1 MSLEKFSHALEN
13 AFGSYVYGESPEELY
28 EPIRYIMSLGGKRI
42 RPLLTLITANLFTE
56 NWQNALS
63 AAMSVEVFHNFTL
76 MHDDIMDQAP
86 LRRGKPTVH
95 SKWDVNRA
103 ILSGDVMLVAAYGL
117 LSNMEP
123 EYLKTAL
130 RRFNRIAAEVCEGQQ
145 LDMLFAERTAVTK
158 EDYLEMIRLKT
169 SVLVGF
175 AMELG
180 GIAAGAGEA
189 TCRELYAIGENLGL
203 GFQQTDDI
211 LDVYAD
217 PDVFGKQV
225 GGDIIEN
232 KKTWLLL
239 RAVEKSAGTPL
250 EKELSGWL
258 PVTDTGAKVEGIR
271 GIYDAL
277 GIRSEATALAE
288 EYFEKAERG
297 LAALEVSRPAQKE
310 HLQAIIH
317 QIRTRNK

>member
-1 MSLEKFSHALEN
+1 MSLEKFSDSLES

-56 NWQNALS
+56 NWQSALS
-63 AAMSVEVFHNFTL
+63 PAMAVEVFHNFTL

-86 LRRGKPTVH
+86 LRRGKATVH
-95 SKWDVNRA
+95 SKWDINRA
-103 ILSGDVMLVAAYGL
+103 ILSGDVMLVAAYEL
-117 LSNMEP
+117 LSRME
-123 EYLKTAL
+123 EKYLKTAL
-130 RRFNRIAAEVCEGQQ
+130 TRFNRTAAEVCEGQQ
-145 LDMLFAERTAVTK
+145 LDMLFAEKQAVTK

-180 GIAAGAGEA
+180 GISAGAEAA
-189 TCRELYAIGENLGL
+189 TCRELYTIGENLGL

-217 PDVFGKQV
+217 PEVFGKQV

-239 RAVEKSAGTPL
+239 RAVEKSKGTPF
-250 EKELSGWL
+250 EKDLPAWL
-258 PVTDTGAKVEGIR
+258 AATDPEAKVREVR
-271 GIYDAL
+271 NIYDAL
-277 GIRSEATALAE
+277 DIRPEATALAE
-288 EYFEKAERG
+288 EYFQRAEKG
-297 LAALEVSRPAQKE
+297 LAALEVPRPEQKE
-310 HLQAIIH
+310 YLQTIIH
-317 QIRTRNK
+317 QIRTRKK

>member
-1 MSLEKFSHALEN
+1 MSLEKFSDSLES

-28 EPIRYIMSLGGKRI
+28 DPIRYIMSLGGKRI
-42 RPLLTLITANLFTE
+42 RPLLTLISSNLFTE
-56 NWQNALS
+56 NWKSALPP
-63 AAMSVEVFHNFTL
+63 AMAVEVFHNFTL

-86 LRRGKPTVH
+86 LRRGKATVH
-95 SKWDVNRA
+95 SKWDTNRA
-103 ILSGDVMLVAAYGL
+103 ILSGDVMLVAAYEL
-117 LSNMEP
+117 LGRME
-123 EYLKTAL
+123 EKYLKTAL
-130 RRFNRIAAEVCEGQQ
+130 GRFNRTAAEVCEGQQ
-145 LDMLFAERTAVTK
+145 LDMLFAEKQEVTK

-180 GIAAGAGEA
+180 GISAGADTA

-217 PDVFGKQV
+217 PEVFGKQV

-239 RAVEKSAGTPL
+239 RAVEKSEGTPFGKDL
-250 EKELSGWL
+250 QDWL
-258 PVTDTGAKVEGIR
+258 AATDPEAKVKGVR
-271 GIYDAL
+271 DIYDAL
-277 GIRSEATALAE
+277 HIRSEATALAE
-288 EYFEKAERG
+288 EYFQRAEKG
-297 LAALEVSRPAQKE
+297 LAALKVPRPDQKE
-310 HLQAIIH
+310 YLQTIIH
-317 QIRTRNK
+317 QIRTRKK

>member
-1 MSLEKFSHALEN
+1 MSLEKFSESLEN
-13 AFGSYVYGESPEELY
+13 TFRSYVYGESPQELY

-56 NWQNALS
+56 NWQKAVS
-63 AAMSVEVFHNFTL
+63 PAMAVEVFHNFTL

-86 LRRGKPTVH
+86 LRRGKATVH
-95 SKWDVNRA
+95 SKWDTNRA
-103 ILSGDVMLVAAYGL
+103 ILSGDVMLVAAYEL
-117 LSNMEP
+117 LSGIE
-123 EYLKTAL
+123 EKYLKTAL
-130 RRFNRIAAEVCEGQQ
+130 TRFNRTAAEVCEGQQ
-145 LDMLFAERTAVTK
+145 LDMLFAERPEVTK

-180 GIAAGAGEA
+180 GISAGADEA
-189 TCRELYAIGENLGL
+189 TCSALYTIGENLGL

-217 PDVFGKQV
+217 PEVFGKQV

-239 RAVEKSAGTPL
+239 RAVEKSEGTPFERDL
-250 EKELSGWL
+250 LGWL
-258 PVTDTGAKVEGIR
+258 FVTDTEAKVNGVR
-271 GIYDAL
+271 SIYNAL
-277 GIRSEATALAE
+277 DIRSEATSLAE
-288 EYFEKAERG
+288 EYFQKAERG
-297 LAALEVSRPAQKE
+297 LAELQVPRPEQKAF
-310 HLQAIIH
+310 LQTIIH

>member
-1 MSLEKFSHALEN
+1 MSLEKFSESLEN
-13 AFGSYVYGESPEELY
+13 TFRSYVYGESPQELY

-56 NWQNALS
+56 KWEKTIS
-63 AAMSVEVFHNFTL
+63 PAMAVEVFHNFTL

-86 LRRGKPTVH
+86 LRRGKATVH
-95 SKWDVNRA
+95 NKWDTNRA
-103 ILSGDVMLVAAYGL
+103 ILSGDVMLVAAYEL
-117 LSNMEP
+117 LSGIE
-123 EYLKTAL
+123 EKYLKTAL
-130 RRFNRIAAEVCEGQQ
+130 NRFNRTAAEVCEGQQ
-145 LDMLFAERTAVTK
+145 LDMLFAERPEVTK

-180 GIAAGAGEA
+180 GISAGADEA
-189 TCRELYAIGENLGL
+189 TCRKLYTIGENLGL

-217 PDVFGKQV
+217 PEVFGKQV

-239 RAVEKSAGTPL
+239 RAVEKSAGSPY
-250 EKELSGWL
+250 EKDLLGWL
-258 PVTDTGAKVEGIR
+258 FVTDPELKVNGVR

-288 EYFEKAERG
+288 EYFLKAEMG
-297 LAALEVSRPAQKE
+297 LAELEVNRPEQKQF
-310 HLQAIIH
+310 LQTIIH

>member
-1 MSLEKFSHALEN
+1 MSLEKFSHSLES
-13 AFGSYVYGESPEELY
+13 AFESYVYGESPQELY

-42 RPLLTLITANLFTE
+42 RPLLTLVTAGLFTE
-56 NWQNALS
+56 NWQKALS
-63 AAMSVEVFHNFTL
+63 PAMAVEVFHNFTL

-86 LRRGKPTVH
+86 LRRGKATVH
-95 SKWDVNRA
+95 SKWDINRA
-103 ILSGDVMLVAAYGL
+103 ILSGDVMLVAAYEL
-117 LSNMEP
+117 LSRIE
-123 EYLKTAL
+123 EKYLKAAIK
-130 RRFNRIAAEVCEGQQ
+130 RFNRTAAEVCEGQQ
-145 LDMLFAERTAVTK
+145 LDMLFAEKQGVTK

-180 GIAAGAGEA
+180 GISSGADEA
-189 TCRELYAIGENLGL
+189 TCRELYTIGENLGM

-217 PDVFGKQV
+217 PELFGKQV

-239 RAVEKSAGTPL
+239 RAVEKSEGTPL
-250 EKELSGWL
+250 GKDLSGWL
-258 PVTDTGAKVEGIR
+258 FVTDQEAKVKGVR
-271 GIYDAL
+271 SIYDAL
-277 GIRSEATALAE
+277 DIRMEATRLAE
-288 EYFEKAERG
+288 EYFQRAERG
-297 LAALEVSRPAQKE
+297 LAQLKVPGPEQKE
-310 HLQAIIH
+310 YLQTIIQ